1 MNSGNDGGCRWRL
14 LWRSTIFVWEEELKQ
29 QLLALLS
36 TAQWKRDVPDG
47 WVWDDNDLHTYSV
60 QFGYKVL

>member
-1 MNSGNDGGCRWRL
+1 
-14 LWRSTIFVWEEELKQ
+14 VWEEELKQ